1 MSTRQTTFG
10 LTTALAVAVL
20 GAILGTLDPAGWHLL
35 AVGAGIG
42 VLTLAHAWLP
52 TRSPSGP
59 VAIPVRRHPAPRQAD

>member
-1 MSTRQTTFG
+1 MNSRHTTFG

-35 AVGAGIG
+35 AVGAGLG

-52 TRSPSGP
+52 TRTP
-59 VAIPVRRHPAPRQAD
+59 VAIPVRHHRASRQAD